1 MQTETEQH
9 IARIKAKVAEFY
21 DQQQYSG
28 WISRVGTIDDF
39 KEWRQHVIEC
49 GTSILCTKWQVGYP
63 GGSFAQAVANNDLM
77 GAFATADHINQDAIK
92 FYCSLM
98 YNTGFIA

>member
-1 MQTETEQH
+1 MQTEIEQH
-9 IARIKAKVAEFY
+9 IDRIKAKVAEFY
-21 DQQQYSG
+21 DQHAEYNGLTFLS
-28 WISRVGTIDDF
+28 SDA
-39 KEWRQHVIEC
+39 RQHVINC
-49 GTSILCTKWQVGYP
+49 GASILCTRWQVGYP

-77 GAFATADHINQDAIK
+77 GAFASADLINQGAIK